1 MRISGQ
7 VRSTRPAV
15 VRTVPESQRLQ
26 CLILNYRHICFSET
40 MALTGHRSVQSFI
53 GYYRG
58 GEVSNSV
65 AARLTD
71 PDPDKK

>member
-1 MRISGQ
+1 
-7 VRSTRPAV
+7 
-15 VRTVPESQRLQ
+15 
-26 CLILNYRHICFSET
+26 

-65 AARLTD
+65 AARLID